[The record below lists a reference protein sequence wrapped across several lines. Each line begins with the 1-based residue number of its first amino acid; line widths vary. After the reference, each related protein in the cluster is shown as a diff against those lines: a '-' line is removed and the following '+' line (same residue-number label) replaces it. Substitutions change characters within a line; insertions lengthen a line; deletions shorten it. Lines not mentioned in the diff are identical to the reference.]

1 MKTLL
6 PTALTLILATLTKA
20 EDGFEKH
27 KAYVDRPL
35 YDNAPLVIR
44 TWVTSVGEGSQ
55 YLWADA
61 VIHGIMKMP
70 KDVNIS
76 PIFKVAYRSEGQ
88 RLPIGDVTLYLEPY
102 NPEKPELGWKLI
114 ERFDEQSQRFSK
126 GYSHHSSQTT
136 KKQNKPEMAT
146 PRKPSD

>member
-1 MKTLL
+1 MKI
-6 PTALTLILATLTKA
+6 PILIAFSAVLASLA
-20 EDGFEKH
+20 QADDGFERNKTFL
-27 KAYVDRPL
+27 DREL
-35 YDNAPLVIR
+35 YDSAPLVVR

-70 KDVNIS
+70 KGVNIS
-76 PIFKVAYRSEGQ
+76 PLLKVAYRSEGQ
-88 RLPIGDVTLYLEPY
+88 GLPIGDVTLYLEPY

-114 ERFDEQSQRFSK
+114 ERFDEQSKKFSK
-126 GYSHHSSQTT
+126 GYSHESQTT
-136 KKQNKPEMAT
+136 KKQNKSEQAT